1 MRPCISRRRLLLAAG
16 ASGALAAM
24 GSPAAFAQ
32 ARGKPI
38 VIGHSGPLSGP
49 LANTNREALNVA
61 ARVFDQVNAQGGIYG
76 RPIAFELLD
85 DAQNPQWAADNT
97 RTLIQRHQAVA
108 LFGYR
113 TSPAVTA
120 ALPIA
125 TGARVPFVAPQ
136 VGPAALYEPV
146 NPYAFCIRA
155 SYHDEVVASLNLLF
169 SVGFRKV
176 AFLYAN
182 DAFGRDVQRA
192 VNHQLK
198 QLGGEPAAEIWIEN
212 THHDAGQTI
221 QALWSAQPL
230 AILLATNNRIAAD
243 VIKKYRALSQNSAQ
257 FVTLSNNSSASFV
270 NELEGSGRGVVVTQ
284 VLPFPYT
291 SMTPASRQLR
301 RMLAETASPPSY
313 AAMHGYLGAQLIVEG
328 LRRSGGYLTAAGLYQ
343 GLDNA
348 TIDLGGFVVD
358 YTEGKRHG
366 SKLVDITTIGPDGA
380 FYR

>member
-1 MRPCISRRRLLLAAG
+1 MTESISRRRLLMAAG
-16 ASGALAAM
+16 ASSALATMSSA
-24 GSPAAFAQ
+24 PAFAQ
-32 ARGKPI
+32 LRGKPI
-38 VIGHSGPLSGP
+38 VIGHSGPLTGP

-76 RPIAFELLD
+76 RPIVLELLD

-97 RTLIQRHQAVA
+97 RNLIQRNNAVA

-113 TSPAVTA
+113 TSPAVKA

-125 TGARVPFVAPQ
+125 TDARVPFVAPQ
-136 VGPAALYEPV
+136 VGPATLYEPV

-155 SYHDEVVASLNLLF
+155 SYHDEVMASLNLLF

-192 VNHQLK
+192 VGEQLRR
-198 QLGGEPAAEIWIEN
+198 LGGEPAAEIWIEN
-212 THHDAGQTI
+212 THNDAGQTI
-221 QALWSAQPL
+221 QALWAAQPL
-230 AILLATNNRIAAD
+230 AVLIATNNRIAAD
-243 VIKKYRALSQNSAQ
+243 VIKKFRALSQNSAQ
-257 FVTLSNNSSASFV
+257 FVTLSNNSSASFIR
-270 NELEGSGRGVVVTQ
+270 ELDGSGRGVVVTQ

-301 RMLAETASPPSY
+301 RMLTETASLPSY
-313 AAMHGYLGAQLIVEG
+313 AAMHGYLGAQLVVEG
-328 LRRSGGYLTAAGLYQ
+328 LRRSGGNFTPAGLYQ
-343 GLDNA
+343 GLDNT
-348 TIDLGGFVVD
+348 TIDLGGFMVD
-358 YTEGKRHG
+358 YTDGKRYG
-366 SKLVDITTIGPDGA
+366 SNLVEITTIGPDGA